1 MMQAD
6 EEGVTPERELEERL
20 PKPRKTTRKL
30 GKMLSLRETLKRKK
44 PAFNRQE
51 SWRFIR
57 VKSSWR
63 KPKGIDSKMRVKTK
77 GWPKSV
83 DVGYRTLKRVR
94 GLHPS
99 GFEEI
104 LVHNVRDLEGITP
117 SQAVRISH
125 TVGERKRADI
135 VGRAEELQIVVL
147 NKRVRSI
154 DAY

>member
-6 EEGVTPERELEERL
+6 EGAVTPERELEARL
-20 PKPRKTTRKL
+20 PKPRKTTKKL

-44 PAFNRQE
+44 PTFNRQE
-51 SWRFIR
+51 SWRFKR

-99 GFEEI
+99 GFEEV

-117 SQAVRISH
+117 RQAVRISH

-135 VGRAEELQIVVL
+135 VGRAEELKIFVL

>member
-1 MMQAD
+1 MQAD
-6 EEGVTPERELEERL
+6 EEGFTPEHELEERL
-20 PKPRKTTRKL
+20 PKPRKTTKKL
-30 GKMLSLRETLKRKK
+30 GKLLSLRETVKRKK
-44 PAFNRQE
+44 PVFNRQE
-51 SWRFIR
+51 SWRFKR

-63 KPKGIDSKMRVKTK
+63 KPKGIDSKMRVKKK

-83 DVGYRTLKRVR
+83 DVGYRTLKSVR

-99 GFEEI
+99 GFEEV
-104 LVHNVRDLEGITP
+104 LVHNVKALEGIKS

-135 VGRAEELQIVVL
+135 VGRAEELKIVVL
-147 NKRVRSI
+147 NKRVRSV